1 MAVRAGDQLSIVDV
15 TDAYG
20 VTLTSEAH
28 TFPGS
33 TSAALAGSITTQ
45 VLAMRG
51 SERMAASVTL
61 SEVVAPSGVSVT
73 KDTDASSPTLTIA
86 VSASV
91 AAGGVV
97 KIPVHIGDVVINK
110 EFSYSIAFKGN
121 TGSQGGPGDPGVG
134 VANTTVTYQAASS
147 GTAVPSGSW
156 ITSIPSV
163 PAGQYLWTRTVISY
177 TNKTSATAY
186 SVALMGNTGPGGDT
200 GATGAPGVGVK
211 STSVTYQAGASGTS
225 APTGSW
231 ATSIPSVSANQYLW
245 TRTVTT
251 YTDNSST
258 TAYSIGLM
266 GAQGPK
272 GDTGNPGAP
281 GADALTL
288 TITSSNGTIFKN
300 SAIETVLTAHVY
312 KAGVELSAARVGT
325 LGSVKW
331 YKDGAA
337 SAVSTGLTLT
347 INAGSV
353 SGKASY
359 SAQLEG

>member
-1 MAVRAGDQLSIVDV
+1 MVVRAGDQLSIVDV

-33 TSAALAGSITTQ
+33 TSAALAGSVTTQ

-51 SERMAASVTL
+51 SERVAASVTL

-73 KDTDASSPTLTIA
+73 KDTDTTSPTLTIA
-86 VSASV
+86 VSAGV

-110 EFSYSIAFKGN
+110 EFSFAIAFKGN
-121 TGSQGGPGDPGVG
+121 TGSTGGTGAPGVG
-134 VANTTVTYQAASS
+134 VAEATVTYQAASS
-147 GTAVPSGSW
+147 GTAVPSGTW
-156 ITSIPSV
+156 VTSIPQV
-163 PAGQYLWTRTVISY
+163 PAGQYLWTRTVTTY
-177 TNKTSATAY
+177 TNNSSSAAY
-186 SVALMGNTGPGGDT
+186 SVALMGSTGAT

-211 STSVTYQAGASGTS
+211 LTSITYQAGVSGTS

-231 ATSIPSVSANQYLW
+231 EISIPSVSANQYLW

-251 YTDNSST
+251 YTDNSSA

-272 GDTGNPGAP
+272 GDTGSPGVA
-281 GADALTL
+281 GADAITL

-312 KAGVELSAARVGT
+312 RAGIELSAAQVGA

-331 YKDGAA
+331 YKGGSS
-337 SAVSTGLTLT
+337 SAVSIGLTLT

-353 SGKASY
+353 TGKASY

>member
-1 MAVRAGDQLSIVDV
+1 MVVRAGDQLSIVDV

-33 TSAALAGSITTQ
+33 TSAALAGSVTTQ

-51 SERMAASVTL
+51 SERVAASVTL

-73 KDTDASSPTLTIA
+73 KDTDTTSPTLTIA
-86 VSASV
+86 VSAGV

-110 EFSYSIAFKGN
+110 EFSFAIAFKGN
-121 TGSQGGPGDPGVG
+121 TGSTGGTGAPGVG
-134 VANTTVTYQAASS
+134 VAEATVTYQAASS
-147 GTAVPSGSW
+147 GTAVPSGTW
-156 ITSIPSV
+156 VTSIPQV
-163 PAGQYLWTRTVISY
+163 PAG
-177 TNKTSATAY
+177 
-186 SVALMGNTGPGGDT
+186 
-200 GATGAPGVGVK
+200 
-211 STSVTYQAGASGTS
+211 
-225 APTGSW
+225 
-231 ATSIPSVSANQYLW
+231 QYLW

-251 YTDNSST
+251 YTDNSSA

-272 GDTGNPGAP
+272 GDTGSPGVA
-281 GADALTL
+281 GADAITL

-312 KAGVELSAARVGT
+312 RAGIELSAAQVGA

-331 YKDGAA
+331 YKGGSS
-337 SAVSTGLTLT
+337 SAVSIGLTLT

-353 SGKASY
+353 TGKASY